1 MYVRFVTTRQHPD
14 TGVQMGIFQT
24 NRLMPP
30 YGHVADWD
38 ETRLEE
44 LKAWFREHLVMPDR
58 VARSRRPNG
67 HHAAIS
73 WFKDT
78 ATEHIARARE
88 LAALLEQY
96 GVPTRMLTT
105 DRPGYVVYEDEFQ
118 IAAEPF
124 RGDHVDRGI

>member
-1 MYVRFVTTRQHPD
+1 MYVRFVTTKRHPD

-24 NRLMPP
+24 RRLMPP
-30 YGHVADWD
+30 VAEVASWD
-38 ETRLEE
+38 EERLQAI
-44 LKAWFREHLVMPDR
+44 KTWFNGHLEKPDR

-73 WFKDT
+73 WFKAS

-88 LAALLEQY
+88 LAALLESY

-105 DRPGYVVYEDEFQ
+105 DRRGYVVYEDEFQ
-118 IAAEPF
+118 VAAEPF
-124 RGDHVDRGI
+124 RGELHDPGV

>member
-1 MYVRFVTTRQHPD
+1 MYVRFVTTQQHPD

-24 NRLMPP
+24 NVLMPA

-38 ETRLEE
+38 ELRLAA
-44 LKAWFREHLVMPDR
+44 LRAWFNEHLEKPER

-73 WFKDT
+73 WFKST
-78 ATEHIARARE
+78 AVEHITRARE
-88 LAALLEQY
+88 LAALLEEY

-105 DRPGYVVYEDEFQ
+105 DRPGYVVYEDEYQ
-118 IAAEPF
+118 IVAEPF
-124 RGDHVDRGI
+124 RGDHVDRGV

>member
-1 MYVRFVTTRQHPD
+1 MYVRFVTARQHPD

-30 YGHVADWD
+30 YGQVADWD
-38 ETRLEE
+38 EERLAAI
-44 LKAWFREHLVMPDR
+44 KDWFGQHLEKPER

-67 HHAAIS
+67 HHAAIC
-73 WFKDT
+73 WFKSS

-96 GVPTRMLTT
+96 GIQTEMLTT

-124 RGDHVDRGI
+124 RSDHVDRGV

>member
-14 TGVQMGIFQT
+14 TGVQMGILQT
-24 NRLMPP
+24 RRLMPP
-30 YGHVADWD
+30 HGQVAEWD
-38 ETRLEE
+38 EQRLAA
-44 LKAWFREHLVMPDR
+44 LIDWFNEHLEKPAR

-73 WFKDT
+73 WFKST
-78 ATEHIARARE
+78 AVEHIARARE
-88 LAALLEQY
+88 LAALLEEY
-96 GVPTRMLTT
+96 GVPTLMLTT

-124 RGDHVDRGI
+124 RGDHVDRGV

>member
-24 NRLMPP
+24 RTLLRRSGQM
-30 YGHVADWD
+30 ADWD
-38 ETRLEE
+38 QKRIEE
-44 LKAWFREHLVMPDR
+44 LADWFNEHLEKPER

-78 ATEHIARARE
+78 AAEHIARARE

-96 GVPTRMLTT
+96 GVPTLMLTT

-124 RGDHVDRGI
+124 RSDHPDRGV